1 MIDKMKFVVFILLF
15 VNSLIADENKIR
27 LGILY
32 NKIFTSEKDEKINSK
47 VWEIYLKEEK
57 LFENVIT
64 NFYEKDELI
73 LEDFMNDKL
82 DVIVVNP
89 ALYFKNKIKL
99 DFEIKNIWA
108 SSLSKEVF
116 QEYYLIRNK
125 KSNVTF
131 DNLNNFSLYYR
142 DKSSKEW
149 IESSM
154 IKEKKRSLDR
164 VFNEVVNVDNYSKLI
179 YRVFLKTDSLIVIPK
194 DEFETLSKLNPQ
206 VLKQTEIIKSSEAIF
221 FAGIGL
227 TNKNI
232 SDNKMQI
239 INSMLEK
246 DENSIEV
253 LNMVNLNKIYVKR
266 DFDLNLINRFY
277 NNYFSLLEEIK

>member
-1 MIDKMKFVVFILLF
+1 MKFVVFFLLF
-15 VNSLIADENKIR
+15 VNFLIADENKIR

-57 LFENVIT
+57 LFENVVT
-64 NFYEKDELI
+64 NFYEDDNLI
-73 LEDFMNDKL
+73 LEDFVNNKL

-89 ALYFKNKIKL
+89 ALYFKSKNKL
-99 DFEIKNIWA
+99 NSEIKNIWA

-125 KSNVTF
+125 KSNVSF
-131 DNLNNFSLYYR
+131 DNLKNFSLYYR

-149 IESSM
+149 METFIIS
-154 IKEKKRSLDR
+154 EKKKNLEN

-179 YRVFLKTDSLIVIPK
+179 YRIFLKTDSLIVIPK

-206 VLKQTEIIKSSEAIF
+206 VLNQTEIIKKSDPIF
-221 FAGIGL
+221 FVGIGL
-227 TNKNI
+227 TNRNI

-239 INSMLEK
+239 INSMLDK
-246 DENSIEV
+246 DDRNIEM
-253 LNMVNLNKIYVKR
+253 LDMMNLNKIYIKR
-266 DFDLNLINRFY
+266 DFDISLINQFY
-277 NNYFSLLEEIK
+277 KNYFLLLKEIR